1 MTDKYQWTCKG
12 MATSDSANGPM
23 RYVREVDFDNSER
36 KVEDLWEEV
45 ARLRKIVPEDE
56 RYPMKSAP
64 RMAHLHRRKVMSKP
78 TIVRIAQIKT
88 NINLAQV
95 VMSDGSVRFSTKQ
108 LLPRQMVLEYYRQV
122 ALDVKNPQIEDL
134 EQIRLGEQESKS

>member
-1 MTDKYQWTCKG
+1 
-12 MATSDSANGPM
+12 
-23 RYVREVDFDNSER
+23 
-36 KVEDLWEEV
+36 
-45 ARLRKIVPEDE
+45 
-56 RYPMKSAP
+56 
-64 RMAHLHRRKVMSKP
+64 MSKP

-108 LLPRQMVLEYYRQV
+108 LLPRQMILEYYRQV
-122 ALDVKNPQIEDL
+122 ALDVRNPQIEDL